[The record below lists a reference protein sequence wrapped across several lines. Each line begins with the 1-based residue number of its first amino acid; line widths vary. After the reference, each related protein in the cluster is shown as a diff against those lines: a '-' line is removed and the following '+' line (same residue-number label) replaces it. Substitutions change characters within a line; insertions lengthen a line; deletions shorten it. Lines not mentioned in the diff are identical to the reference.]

1 MTSFQDI
8 TCDVPLDLDLGSLL
22 FLLYI
27 NDLLKSFSIITPIMA
42 ADDFFFF
49 THTKNIK
56 PVFDKISIKLKHI
69 TEWLKSNMLSIVIDK
84 TNFILFHK
92 Q

>member
-8 TCDVPLDLDLGSLL
+8 TCDVPLDLDLGYLL

-42 ADDFFFF
+42 ADDFFFLL
-49 THTKNIK
+49 IQ
-56 PVFDKISIKLKHI
+56 KI
-69 TEWLKSNMLSIVIDK
+69 
-84 TNFILFHK
+84 
-92 Q
+92 